1 MLRAFPDSSLRSA
14 RSQSRQQFHQQLR
27 RPRRVLPRTFAA
39 AGLSLLA
46 AAAAACGDAATAPRS
61 APWLGEIAPT
71 QPAHPAAWTGERVLR
86 VGSTTIQARIDR
98 RTGVRKGPTVV
109 LLSGLDTPL
118 DVWAKVRTGLAGD
131 APVFSYDRGGVDRS
145 GAVTGERPSSVVAR
159 ELHATLAAAGLRP
172 PYLLVAHSVAGVHA
186 RVFADRYRAEVAGV
200 VLIDA
205 THEMLLAGMTTEQIA
220 EVAAGLKYEGSKA
233 EVLAQRTSA
242 AEVAASRLPD
252 VPLAVI
258 TSMRPEADEPPGA
271 REFLAALQAEWLH
284 QVTRGEQVLTPVGHY
299 VMTEAPETVLAVTR
313 RVLAA
318 ARGAQ

>member
-1 MLRAFPDSSLRSA
+1 MLRAFPDSSPRSA
-14 RSQSRQQFHQQLR
+14 RSQSRQQLR
-27 RPRRVLPRTFAA
+27 RPRRVLSRTFAA

-46 AAAAACGDAATAPRS
+46 AAAAACGDATTAPRS
-61 APWLGEIAPT
+61 APWLGEIA
-71 QPAHPAAWTGERVLR
+71 PAHPAAWTGERVLR
-86 VGSTTIQARIDR
+86 VGGTTIQARIDR

-159 ELHATLAAAGLRP
+159 ELHETLAAAGLRP

-258 TSMRPEADEPPGA
+258 TSMRPEADEPPGV
-271 REFLAALQAEWLH
+271 REFLAALQAEWLQ

-299 VMTEAPETVLAVTR
+299 VMMEAPETVLAVTR